1 MILKNVLIYCS
12 SSNKI
17 AEHYRIDAK
26 LLVDKLMEK
35 NCKVIC
41 GGGASGLMG
50 CVADTVSNYG
60 GQVVGIRPSFLN
72 ELDKAHSKLTEL
84 VIVDD
89 IFQRKREMLKMAEV
103 VIVLPGGSGTLQEML
118 EVITLK
124 RLGQFN
130 GPVVVLNTR
139 NFFDSFID
147 LFERMVMDGFMHD
160 IHRNLFLLS
169 NSVDEAIDYVFNE
182 QGSGFDYLTHSILK

>member
-1 MILKNVLIYCS
+1 MSSKNVLIYCS

-17 AEHYRIDAK
+17 AEHYRIDTK

-35 NCKVIC
+35 NCRVIC
-41 GGGASGLMG
+41 GGGTSGLMG
-50 CVADTVSNYG
+50 CVADTVSDYG
-60 GQVVGIRPSFLN
+60 GQVVGVRPSFLN
-72 ELDKAHSKLTEL
+72 DLDQPHSRLTEL

-103 VIVLPGGSGTLQEML
+103 VIILPGGSGTLQEML

-130 GPVVVLNTR
+130 GPIVLLNTR
-139 NFFDSFID
+139 NYFGAFID
-147 LFERMVMDGFMHD
+147 LFENMVKDGFMHD
-160 IHRNLFLLS
+160 IHRSLFLLTD
-169 NSVDEAIDYVFNE
+169 SVDSVIDYVFKE
-182 QGSGFDYLTHSILK
+182 QSYGVDYLAHSILK